1 MRAALARAAHSPRQ
15 PWPSSP
21 LRPAR
26 AARALC
32 TTRRASAP
40 APPDKDASK
49 AFASTLLLPATPFPL
64 YPKPETEGAFRAVTS
79 DALYRWQAAHN
90 TGAPFIVHDG
100 PPYANGAIHMGAP
113 RVCRTCVS
121 AAERAQGTRS
131 IRSSRTSSPASMS
144 RRADVCSAC
153 TRIYARLAER

>member
-1 MRAALARAAHSPRQ
+1 MRAALARAAHSPRK
-15 PWPSSP
+15 PWPSS
-21 LRPAR
+21 LSRSSR
-26 AARALC
+26 ASRAFG
-32 TTRRASAP
+32 TTPRRAS

-100 PPYANGAIHMGAP
+100 PPYANGAIHMGAA
-113 RVCRTCVS
+113 RVLHLCLR
-121 AAERAQGTRS
+121 G
-131 IRSSRTSSPASMS
+131 
-144 RRADVCSAC
+144 
-153 TRIYARLAER
+153 